1 MSRRVKFALLLVVL
15 IVGMGSPVQSEEEPP
30 GSPELTN
37 TTYLPFL
44 KNAPN
49 DLSITQLNYSGSDE
63 VVEVTNNGPGP
74 QSLDG
79 WSIYS
84 AIGSQTYDFS
94 GVSLG
99 VDQRVRIYSGPD
111 AFANPPLD
119 LLWSKAYLWNND
131 GDRAELYDHNHQLR
145 DSSCYKSGC

>member
-1 MSRRVKFALLLVVL
+1 MLRRVKFALLLVIL

-30 GSPELTN
+30 GGPEPAHTIF
-37 TTYLPFL
+37 LPFL
-44 KNAPN
+44 NYAPN
-49 DLSITQLNYSGSDE
+49 DVSITQLNYSGSDE
-63 VVEVTNNGPGP
+63 VVEVTNNGPGT
-74 QSLDG
+74 QNLDG
-79 WSIYS
+79 WTIYS

-99 VDQRVRIYSGPD
+99 VGQRVRVHSGPD

-119 LLWSKAYLWNND
+119 LLWSKAYLWNNN
-131 GDRAELYDHNHQLR
+131 GDRAELYDNNNQLR